1 MDGYKYLSQISKLR
15 KKIDALRTRRR
26 MYEELANSI
35 PGGNYDEPVVQKTR
49 DNKAPF
55 IKWIDKIIDVDN
67 KIAEFEKELKDLI
80 NSSIRMIGKIENE
93 DYQNILMMR
102 FINEMMWEDIASELA
117 VSYSTCKRWYYFAL
131 TEFEKLNGDER
142 L

>member
-1 MDGYKYLSQISKLR
+1 MDAYKFLSQISKTR
-15 KKIDALRTRRR
+15 KKIEALQTRKR

-35 PGGNYDEPVVQKTR
+35 PGGNYDEPVVQKSR

-55 IKWIDKIIDVDN
+55 IKWIDKIMDVEN
-67 KIAEFEKELKDLI
+67 KIAELEKELKSLI
-80 NSSIRMIGKIENE
+80 NKSITMIGKIENE
-93 DYQNILMMR
+93 DYQNILVMR
-102 FINEMMWEDIASELA
+102 FINEMMWEDISKEIS

-131 TEFEKLNGDER
+131 TEFEKLNADER